1 MAWCTTSLEDKHLMM
16 TNMSIFMGLLK
27 DLLGGSRTN
36 TVVALHSPSKK
47 KQQQETPAH
56 IVVALESSITSQVTR
71 KFMHLF
77 MFRDLEMSCSAM
89 LQKYY
94 LD

>member
-1 MAWCTTSLEDKHLMM
+1 
-16 TNMSIFMGLLK
+16 MGLLK

-36 TVVALHSPSKK
+36 TVVALHSPKK
-47 KQQQETPAH
+47 KIKQQQETPAH